1 MKLRWL
7 TAALADMRA
16 IKNYISEENPAAA
29 QRVIENIRIEAQILI
44 KQPSIGRAGRIADTR
59 ELVINQYP
67 YIVAYRE
74 HGDEIHILAVVH
86 TSRLWP
92 EQLPKGGNG

>member
-7 TAALADMRA
+7 TAALADLRA
-16 IKNYISEENPAAA
+16 IKDYISEENPAAA
-29 QRVIENIRIEAQILI
+29 QRIIENIRIETRILI
-44 KQPSIGRAGRIADTR
+44 KQPNIGRAGRVADTR

-67 YIVAYRE
+67 YIVAYCE

-92 EQLPKGGNG
+92 EQLTKSKKS

>member
-7 TAALADMRA
+7 TAALADLQA
-16 IKNYISEENPAAA
+16 IKDYISEENPLAAE
-29 QRVIENIRIEAQILI
+29 RVIENIRSETGILI
-44 KQPSIGRAGRIADTR
+44 KQPRIGRDGRIAETR
-59 ELVINQYP
+59 ELVINQFP

-74 HGDEIHILAVVH
+74 NGDEIHILAVVH

-92 EQLPKGGNG
+92 EQLPKGRKG